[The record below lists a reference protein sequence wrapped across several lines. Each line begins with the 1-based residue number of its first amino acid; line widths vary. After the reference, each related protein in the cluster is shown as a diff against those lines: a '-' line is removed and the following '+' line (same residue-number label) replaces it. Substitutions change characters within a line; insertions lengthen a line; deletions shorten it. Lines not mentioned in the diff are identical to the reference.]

1 MRRSISLG
9 PLRLNL
15 SRTGIGLSIYSRRSM
30 ALTGPRRTFIQMG
43 RQGLA
48 YRQHL
53 DMAEQGISSLDAD
66 SRGLYDSL
74 RPDAGSL
81 VESSGSE
88 VLSQVNAR
96 VRQTPQAPIIVALT
110 VLMVPAIVF
119 FDSMA
124 ALYVAVAG
132 LVFAYLFHNGDKHKR
147 TSYLSYDL
155 ADDARRQFVLMQAAF
170 QALAKANRIWLVQQE
185 TSTAHWK
192 RNAGASSLIVRTPV
206 SVGGG
211 APPWIKTNVHI
222 CAINLGKTKL
232 YFLPDRMLVWDSR
245 KYRAVSYESLGVA
258 FAPTRY
264 IEDGKPPR
272 DSEVVDRAWRYMND
286 KGEPDPRYT
295 SNIQLP
301 VVVYG
306 SILFGA
312 QNQLIAHLHVSNMRS
327 ASEFAEIFRSSAQR
341 GSAGGDAAAASSAPR
356 DSRTHRPEA
365 EKRRQPESRRARIQG
380 RVKWFSRERGYG
392 IIGAQYGEELQVHS
406 SQVLHDDLEFL
417 QAGSPVEFEVG
428 QGPHGPIAAKVT
440 IVRRNP
446 AASTGHGT
454 AATRSNESSNSATPW
469 DVLGVSI
476 GASEE
481 EITAAYRRM
490 AQMYH
495 PDKVATLG
503 PELKELADRRMKE
516 INAAYDALKNR

>member
-1 MRRSISLG
+1 
-9 PLRLNL
+9 
-15 SRTGIGLSIYSRRSM
+15 M

-43 RQGLA
+43 RHGLA

-53 DMAEQGISSLDAD
+53 DMAEHGIVSLEAD
-66 SRGLYDSL
+66 SQGPNDGL

-96 VRQTPQAPIIVALT
+96 VRQTPQAPIIIALT
-110 VLMVPAIVF
+110 VLMVPVIVF

-124 ALYVAVAG
+124 ALYVAAAG

-147 TSYLSYDL
+147 TSYFSYHL
-155 ADDARRQFVLMQAAF
+155 ADDAGRQFALMQAAF
-170 QALAKANRIWLVQQE
+170 QSLAKANRIWRVQQE
-185 TSTAHWK
+185 TSTAQWK
-192 RNAGASSLIVRTPV
+192 RNAGASSLIVRSPI

-211 APPWIKTNVHI
+211 APPWIKTNVHVW
-222 CAINLGKTKL
+222 AIDLGKAKL
-232 YFLPDRMLVWDSR
+232 YFFPDRMLVWDSR

-272 DSEVVDRAWRYMND
+272 DSQVVDRAWRYMNE

-312 QNQLIAHLHVSNMRS
+312 QNQLIAHLHVSNMQS

-341 GSAGGDAAAASSAPR
+341 SSARTDAPAASNAPKDPRAPR
-356 DSRTHRPEA
+356 PKGDKRP
-365 EKRRQPESRRARIQG
+365 QPESRRVRVQG

-392 IIGAQYGEELQVHS
+392 VIGAQYGEELQVHS
-406 SQVLHDDLEFL
+406 SQVSHDDLEFL
-417 QAGSPVEFEVG
+417 REGSLVEFEVG
-428 QGPHGPIAAKVT
+428 QGPHGPIAARVT
-440 IVRRNP
+440 ILGRNP
-446 AASTGHGT
+446 PGSTGHST
-454 AATRSNESSNSATPW
+454 ATPRSQGSANSSTPW
-469 DVLGVSI
+469 DVLGVPI
-476 GASEE
+476 GASED

-516 INAAYDALKNR
+516 INAAYDALKRS